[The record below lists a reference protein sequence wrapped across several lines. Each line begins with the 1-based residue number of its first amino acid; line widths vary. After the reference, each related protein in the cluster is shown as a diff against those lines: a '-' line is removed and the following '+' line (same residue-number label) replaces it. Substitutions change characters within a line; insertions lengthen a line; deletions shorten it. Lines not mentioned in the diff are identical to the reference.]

1 MKFILLFF
9 ELTSKL
15 EHVFMGIVSASVI
28 SFDRQE
34 PLKSLFY
41 DIGIFQIL
49 NLSVFLTILHFAITS
64 IMFY

>member
-1 MKFILLFF
+1 
-9 ELTSKL
+9 
-15 EHVFMGIVSASVI
+15 MGIVSASVI

-34 PLKSLFY
+34 PQKSLFY

-49 NLSVFLTILHFAITS
+49 NFSVFLMILHFAFTS